1 MENNSLPDI
10 FNELLSEWGL
20 AMRAHKSEI
29 SQIPGCLVYR
39 YHLSVFAGRNS
50 ERTHICLYRILTWEM
65 FWIAYSIFLLYFR
78 AKKFSGSISQ
88 QIRIYKFL
96 WYDPVTRPVSRE
108 VVRHMESLPRWMYHS
123 LGFSSQVYELEQPSS
138 PLNFNLLVYRTHL
151 TVEKCL
157 RYKTILAIISS
168 PYIS

>member
-78 AKKFSGSISQ
+78 AKKLSGSTNSCGMILLRDQ
-88 QIRIYKFL
+88 C
-96 WYDPVTRPVSRE
+96 
-108 VVRHMESLPRWMYHS
+108 
-123 LGFSSQVYELEQPSS
+123 LGKQPSS

-157 RYKTILAIISS
+157 RYKMILAIISS